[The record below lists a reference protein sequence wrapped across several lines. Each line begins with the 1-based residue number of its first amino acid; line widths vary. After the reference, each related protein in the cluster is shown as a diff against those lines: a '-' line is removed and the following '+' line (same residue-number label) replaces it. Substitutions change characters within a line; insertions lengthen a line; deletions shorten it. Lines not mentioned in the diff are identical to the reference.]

1 MLDQQCSINDLV
13 MTTSIKW
20 LQHAYNISFA
30 FRDDTTMPSRKFS
43 VNSQHSVSSQKT
55 SGSSSNGTIGCRRTA
70 SVHQINEL
78 YTALNDLI
86 YSPPKPHRRYTGDSV
101 VSTKSNW
108 SSESN
113 LLEYGTSNLPP
124 RVNSEGSR
132 LRPARSV
139 SCVSSKSCFA
149 SIATTKKSG
158 MVAQIVAKNSE
169 GRSRS
174 TDSQKSV
181 YSKIKSKFRVKK
193 LPEKQKSKQP
203 KKKESIAEANA
214 CVVDGRVVSSVDDLL
229 ELLNTKTDGKDAAKE
244 KRKIFKTFGRTKAHS
259 FDSDTAEPRNPRICV
274 HQVSSKL
281 RTWYTTAASRAASL
295 EDEARS
301 RAESSVTASSED
313 ILDSSEPGQR
323 IPYCYFESS
332 TDYETLDNDLES
344 PVVGDFDAS
353 SSELLDFAPMNT
365 KSQVIS
371 AAIPTNYESKQC
383 VKALMSDPSL
393 VRSPSSYENTDSV
406 SLRETSA
413 GSRANRKM
421 NCKSESRCDLVRR
434 LSLTVVEDILAARS
448 ASYEQITRFGRSR
461 LNRDLSKRKVQQ
473 WLEDLHADE
482 AEKQAVMAK
491 IESNQ
496 SAKAFAVESESEPVA
511 SVEKFSGE
519 YNEIE
524 TTDEK
529 ATDNATADTGV
540 VENGN
545 LDVCTKQ
552 EQQPHS
558 QPLFYIPNIGPN
570 GDEAPLNMLIRF

>member
-1 MLDQQCSINDLV
+1 M
-13 MTTSIKW
+13 
-20 LQHAYNISFA
+20 QHAYNLSFA

-55 SGSSSNGTIGCRRTA
+55 SGSSSNGTTIGCRRTA

-113 LLEYGTSNLPP
+113 LLEYETSKLPP

-193 LPEKQKSKQP
+193 LPEKQKSKEP

-244 KRKIFKTFGRTKAHS
+244 KRNIFKTFGRAKAHS
-259 FDSDTAEPRNPRICV
+259 FDSDITEPRNPRICV

-313 ILDSSEPGQR
+313 ILDSAEPGQR

-344 PVVGDFDAS
+344 PVVVGDFDAS
-353 SSELLDFAPMNT
+353 SSELLDFTPMDT

-371 AAIPTNYESKQC
+371 AAIPTNYKSKQC
-383 VKALMSDPSL
+383 IKALKSDPSL
-393 VRSPSSYENTDSV
+393 ARSQSSYENTESV

-413 GSRANRKM
+413 RSIANRKI

-448 ASYEQITRFGRSR
+448 ASYEQITRFGSSR

-519 YNEIE
+519 CNEN
-524 TTDEK
+524 THEK
-529 ATDNATADTGV
+529 ATDNATADNGV
-540 VENGN
+540 VDNGN

-552 EQQPHS
+552 EQQPPS